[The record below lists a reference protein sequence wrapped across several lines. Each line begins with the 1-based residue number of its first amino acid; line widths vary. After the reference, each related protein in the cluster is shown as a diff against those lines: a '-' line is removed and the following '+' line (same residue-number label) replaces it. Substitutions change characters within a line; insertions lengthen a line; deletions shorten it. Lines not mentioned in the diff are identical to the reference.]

1 MKICENGVIREMTT
15 DEIIEMQRAQMEYES
30 CVPTEPTNEEKV
42 ALILE
47 NIKAEPTP
55 TEPAKV
61 GFRWELE
68 YSSSGGFV
76 WKMVEDETALGTEK
90 NPLYWKAGMEVETG
104 HFYTTDGK
112 NVFIAV
118 ADGTPE
124 SENDTTYLEQL

>member
-15 DEIIEMQRAQMEYES
+15 DEIIEMQQAQLEYES
-30 CVPTEPTNEEKV
+30 SIPAEPTNEEKV
-42 ALILE
+42 ALMLE
-47 NIKAEPTP
+47 NIPAEPTP

-61 GFRWELE
+61 GFKWELE

-90 NPLYWKAGMEVETG
+90 NPLYWKAGMKVATG

-112 NVFIAV
+112 NVFVAV
-118 ADGTPE
+118 ADGTPT
-124 SENDTTYLEQL
+124 SENDTDYLERL

>member
-1 MKICENGVIREMTT
+1 MKICENGIIREMTT
-15 DEIIEMQRAQMEYES
+15 DEIIEMQQIQLEYES
-30 CVPTEPTNEEKV
+30 RVPTEPTNEEKV
-42 ALILE
+42 ALMLE
-47 NIKAEPTP
+47 HIKTEPTP

-112 NVFIAV
+112 NVYVAV
-118 ADGTPE
+118 ADGVPE
-124 SENDTTYLEQL
+124 SENDTNYLERL

>member
-1 MKICENGVIREMTT
+1 MKICENGIIREMTM
-15 DEIIEMQRAQMEYES
+15 DEIIEMQQVQLEYES
-30 CVPTEPTNEEKV
+30 RVPTEPTNEEKV
-42 ALILE
+42 ALMLE
-47 NIKAEPTP
+47 NIKTEPTP

-90 NPLYWKAGMEVETG
+90 NPLYWKGGMEVETG

-112 NVFIAV
+112 NVYVAV
-118 ADGTPE
+118 ADGVPE
-124 SENDTTYLEQL
+124 SENDTNYLERL

>member
-1 MKICENGVIREMTT
+1 MKICENGIIREMTT
-15 DEIIEMQRAQMEYES
+15 DEIIEMQQAQMEYES
-30 CVPTEPTNEEKV
+30 RVPTEPTNEEKV
-42 ALILE
+42 VLMLE
-47 NIKAEPTP
+47 NIKTEPTP

-104 HFYTTDGK
+104 HFYTTDGE
-112 NVFIAV
+112 NVFVAV
-118 ADGTPE
+118 ADGVPE
-124 SENDTTYLEQL
+124 SENDTDYLEPL

>member
-1 MKICENGVIREMTT
+1 MKICENGIIREMTT
-15 DEIIEMQRAQMEYES
+15 DEIIEMQQIQLEYERR
-30 CVPTEPTNEEKV
+30 VPTEPTNEEKV
-42 ALILE
+42 VLMLE
-47 NIKAEPTP
+47 QIKTEPTP

-112 NVFIAV
+112 NVYVAV